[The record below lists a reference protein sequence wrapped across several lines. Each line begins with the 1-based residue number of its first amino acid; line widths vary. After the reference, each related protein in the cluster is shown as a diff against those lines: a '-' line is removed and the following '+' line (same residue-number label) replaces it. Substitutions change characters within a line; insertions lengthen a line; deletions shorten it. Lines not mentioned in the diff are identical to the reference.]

1 MNNITRWNPVR
12 EMISLRE
19 AMDRLFEDSVLR
31 SWSDQDSGARIAR
44 LPIDAYNTDNEI
56 VVKAAVPGIKPEE
69 VEITYEGDTLTIK
82 GEVPAEPENVNM
94 LFAER
99 FHGRF
104 ARTIQMNVA
113 IEADKIEATFE
124 NGVLTL
130 VLPKA
135 EEVRPHV
142 IKVQAK

>member
-12 EMISLRE
+12 EMIGLRD
-19 AMDRLFEDSVLR
+19 AMDRMFEDSVWR
-31 SWSDQDSGARIAR
+31 GWSDQDSGARIAR
-44 LPIDAYNTDNEI
+44 LPIDAYSTDNEI
-56 VVKAAVPGIKPEE
+56 IVKATVPGVKPED

-82 GEVPAEPENVNM
+82 GEFAEEPENVNT

-99 FHGRF
+99 YHGRF
-104 ARTIQMNVA
+104 VRKIQLNVA

-124 NGVLTL
+124 SGVLSL

-135 EEVRPHV
+135 EDVRPRV
-142 IKVQAK
+142 IKVQTK